1 VVLADASYN
10 LKDYAAAEREVKL
23 AIEARRKLP
32 KLTLQDELDASDD
45 LILAAMIAA
54 RLERHAEAQQ
64 IIEPVLRFH
73 RGLLA
78 RGNDDLNQRVQL
90 ARALYAS
97 ALATPGQKR
106 AQLAEA
112 AALLDGL
119 PPMMRQL
126 RSTALVRGWIAEE
139 QRKA

>member
-1 VVLADASYN
+1 M
-10 LKDYAAAEREVKL
+10 
-23 AIEARRKLP
+23 P
-32 KLTLQDELDASDD
+32 KLTLQDELDASDE

-54 RLERHAEAQQ
+54 RLERYSEAQQ
-64 IIEPVLRFH
+64 IVEPVLKFH

-112 AALLDGL
+112 AALLDAL

-139 QRKA
+139 QKRV